1 MALLLR
7 LLESLPQSVC
17 VWLTVSALVGGTKEM
32 MQPLSDLPTSH
43 LFGGGGAAGS
53 AEAARDV
60 RARVRPTPLEGERTV
75 LWTGRFRCWPA
86 RCGPIAP
93 GRPWLGL
100 GHGGRRPRPSVVA
113 GYREKRERERERN
126 QESARCSARER
137 ERTRDASGVE
147 SFISVDP
154 WLRLVRASCRCLPS
168 SSPNGWPTSRDR
180 RCRSSLAGRKSGWP
194 SPASRCEHANVVFR
208 AASADAQPHSRR
220 RSTQLKRAIGRR
232 RCGRTS

>member
-86 RCGPIAP
+86 RCGQIAP
-93 GRPWLGL
+93 GRPWLGRGWAL
-100 GHGGRRPRPSVVA
+100 ATGADGHGRVLSQDIGRRES
-113 GYREKRERERERN
+113 
-126 QESARCSARER
+126 ESAREIKRARDVARENARER
-137 ERTRDASGVE
+137 EMRVEWSLSSLWIRGSDSSVPLVAACHRPHPTGGPPLVTADAGALWRAE
-147 SFISVDP
+147 SP
-154 WLRLVRASCRCLPS
+154 GGLRLPRGANTPMLCSVQPAPMR
-168 SSPNGWPTSRDR
+168 SRTAGAGA
-180 RCRSSLAGRKSGWP
+180 RS
-194 SPASRCEHANVVFR
+194 
-208 AASADAQPHSRR
+208 
-220 RSTQLKRAIGRR
+220 
-232 RCGRTS
+232 